1 MTMATN
7 TTDRQLVW
15 VVLAIVGA
23 LVVLPA
29 FAMGFGMMGM
39 GFMMGGAWDHGMWGA
54 SDGALGWMLVVGVGM
69 QLLFLALLVGAGY
82 LGSRALTASGGS
94 NDPAMDEL
102 RSAYAR
108 GDLDDE
114 EFERRRDRLEVE
126 Q

>member
-1 MTMATN
+1 MASN

-15 VVLAIVGA
+15 IVLAIVGA
-23 LVVLPA
+23 LVILPA

-39 GFMMGGAWDHGMWGA
+39 GPTMGGAWDHGMWGA
-54 SDGALGWMLVVGVGM
+54 SDGASGWMFVVGVGM

-82 LGSRALTASGGS
+82 LGYRALSGSGGS
-94 NDPAMDEL
+94 TDPAMDEL

-114 EFERRRDRLEVE
+114 EFERRRDRLETE
-126 Q
+126 H

>member
-1 MTMATN
+1 MAFN

-15 VVLAIVGA
+15 IVLAIVGA

-29 FAMGFGMMGM
+29 FAMGSGMMGA
-39 GFMMGGAWDHGMWGA
+39 GPTMGGTWEHGMWGA
-54 SDGALGWMLVVGVGM
+54 SDGASDWVVVGVGA
-69 QLLFLALLVGAGY
+69 QLLFLALLFGAGY
-82 LGSRALTASGGS
+82 LGYKARTTSDGTRNPALE
-94 NDPAMDEL
+94 EL

-114 EFERRRDRLEVE
+114 EFDRRRERLEGG